1 MSNGFVV
8 VVVKEGMPLQ
18 DITSKEQRKVFVR
31 VGLSVLDGLNSCIS
45 HDLFLM

>member
-1 MSNGFVV
+1 MLNGFVV

-18 DITSKEQRKVFVR
+18 DIKSEEQRKVFVR
-31 VGLSVLDGLNSCIS
+31 VGLSVLDGLTRCIS